1 VTGGQGPAARGPA
14 ARGPAAQGPAVRGPA
29 VRADERCGLARTI
42 VCDKCAAA
50 VQVTKYSLQHTSV
63 QWDRDSV
70 RACAEFRDRVAAGQP
85 TALIDTC
92 ASLRASIDRAVFL
105 GRLIISSPIP
115 PPAPAP
121 ISEPVPQPAAPP
133 P

>member
-1 VTGGQGPAARGPA
+1 MTGG
-14 ARGPAAQGPAVRGPA
+14 
-29 VRADERCGLARTI
+29 VRADERCGLTRTI
-42 VCDKCAAA
+42 ACDKCAAA

-63 QWDRDSV
+63 QWDLDSV
-70 RACAEFRDRVAAGQP
+70 RACAEFRDWVAAGQQ

-105 GRLIISSPIP
+105 GRLM
-115 PPAPAP
+115 
-121 ISEPVPQPAAPP
+121 ISEPVSQPAMPP

>member
-1 VTGGQGPAARGPA
+1 MSGG
-14 ARGPAAQGPAVRGPA
+14 GPA

-42 VCDKCAAA
+42 VCGKCAAA

-63 QWDRDSV
+63 QWDLDSV
-70 RACAEFRDRVAAGQP
+70 RACAEFRDRVAAGQQ

-115 PPAPAP
+115 SP
-121 ISEPVPQPAAPP
+121 ISDPASQPAMPP

>member
-1 VTGGQGPAARGPA
+1 MTGPRP
-14 ARGPAAQGPAVRGPA
+14 
-29 VRADERCGLARTI
+29 DERCGLTRTI
-42 VCDKCAAA
+42 TCEKCAAA

-105 GRLIISSPIP
+105 GRLMV
-115 PPAPAP
+115 
-121 ISEPVPQPAAPP
+121 SEPVSPA
-133 P
+133 

>member
-1 VTGGQGPAARGPA
+1 MSGGPASSGTASGGTATGG
-14 ARGPAAQGPAVRGPA
+14 
-29 VRADERCGLARTI
+29 VRADERCGLTRTI
-42 VCDKCAAA
+42 ACDKCAAA

-63 QWDRDSV
+63 QWDLDSV
-70 RACAEFRDRVAAGQP
+70 RACAEFRERVAAGQP

-105 GRLIISSPIP
+105 GRLMISSPIP
-115 PPAPAP
+115 SPTP
-121 ISEPVPQPAAPP
+121 EPVSQQAVSQQAMPP